1 MITTNDV
8 DGIRAHLNSA
18 RSSGSRIALVPTMGA
33 LHAGHLALVSEA
45 RSHADVVV
53 VSIFVNPLQFG
64 PGEDFTRY
72 PRTLEADAE
81 KLAQHGAS
89 ILFAPATTEMY
100 GDGPRTMVT
109 PRAFANTFEGA
120 IRPGHFS
127 GVLTVVA
134 KLFNIVLP
142 DVAVFGRKD
151 LQQLALITGMVVDLN
166 FSLTVLDVDTVRER
180 DGLALS
186 SRNRYLSD
194 ADRARAPRIRA
205 ALVDARAAFEAGLTD
220 AAELEQRALAD
231 LAEDA
236 ALQVDYLAVVREADF
251 ARPAAAA
258 RGDSIVIAVRLGG
271 THLIDNILL

>member
-1 MITTNDV
+1 MITTNDIS
-8 DGIRAHLNSA
+8 GIRAHVNSA
-18 RSSGSRIALVPTMGA
+18 RNSGSRIALVPTMGA
-33 LHAGHLALVSEA
+33 LHAGHLALVSAA
-45 RSHADVVV
+45 RTHADVVV

-64 PGEDFTRY
+64 PGEDFSRY

-89 ILFAPATTEMY
+89 ILFTPSAAEMY
-100 GDGPRTMVT
+100 GDGPRTTVV

-120 IRPGHFS
+120 IRPGHFT

-134 KLFNIVLP
+134 KLFNLVVP

-166 FSLTVLDVDTVRER
+166 FPLTVLDVDTVRER

-194 ADRARAPRIRA
+194 ADRARASRIRA
-205 ALVDARAAFEAGLTD
+205 ALVEARSAFEAGLTD
-220 AAELEQRALAD
+220 AAELEQRAKNV

-236 ALQVDYLAVVREADF
+236 ALQVDYVAVVRESDF
-251 ARPAAAA
+251 ARPAVAAP
-258 RGDSIVIAVRLGG
+258 GDSIVTAVRLGG

>member
-1 MITTNDV
+1 MITTNDIS
-8 DGIRAHLNSA
+8 GIRARLNSA

-33 LHAGHLALVSEA
+33 LHAGHLALVSA
-45 RSHADVVV
+45 ANSHADVVV

-81 KLAQHGAS
+81 KLARHGAS
-89 ILFAPATTEMY
+89 ILFAPSAAEMY

-120 IRPGHFS
+120 IRPGHFT

-151 LQQLALITGMVVDLN
+151 LQQLALIAGMVVDLN
-166 FSLTVLDVDTVRER
+166 FSLSVLDVDTVRER

-205 ALVDARAAFEAGLTD
+205 ALVAARTAFESGLTD
-220 AAELEQRALAD
+220 AAELERRAVGV

-258 RGDSIVIAVRLGG
+258 RGDSIVTAVRLGD